1 MNGKIKTNKMN
12 INLETLI
19 ERVQKHLNEEDTS
32 YVQSVYKL
40 HLKLRINRKSGGDL
54 LDVLN
59 EIRGVTGVTTVSH
72 EAEYSRNTD
81 SFLFGLFSL
90 KFELVGRESSPKDY
104 ITKVL
109 IPGIREIKG
118 VDIQDIQKNPE
129 KLS

>member
-32 YVQSVYKL
+32 YIQSVYKL

-59 EIRGVTGVTTVSH
+59 EIRGVTGVTTVNH
-72 EAEYSRNTD
+72 ESEYSRKTD
-81 SFLFGLFSL
+81 LFLFGLFSL
-90 KFELVGRESSPKDY
+90 KFELVGRESNPKDY
-104 ITKVL
+104 IAKIL

>member
-1 MNGKIKTNKMN
+1 MN

-59 EIRGVTGVTTVSH
+59 EIRGVTGVTTVNH
-72 EAEYSRNTD
+72 EAEYSRKTD

-90 KFELVGRESSPKDY
+90 KFELVGRESNPKGY

>member
-59 EIRGVTGVTTVSH
+59 EIRGVTGVTTVNH
-72 EAEYSRNTD
+72 EAEYSRKTD

-90 KFELVGRESSPKDY
+90 KFELVGRESNPKDY